1 MIKET
6 LFPEFERELRLDQ
19 LGDVLQ
25 KLEKNINFNKI
36 SQKIDAAAPRH
47 ATTGR
52 PPFPT
57 ELMVRVLTIQHLFNL
72 SDDQLEFQLLDRLSF
87 QRFVGLRRSSQIP
100 DSKTIWFFRER
111 LITAGAEK
119 VIFEAVIQQLNAQGF
134 IARNGQMIDASLVEA
149 PRQKI
154 SKTEKEVIKKGG
166 IPEDWNEAK
175 IKQKDIDAS
184 WVTKRQRHYFGYKL
198 TVNVDNRYKFI
209 RSIMVSSAS
218 PHDTHFMESVIDY
231 NTSQDI
237 YADSG
242 YTDSKRE
249 ERLSQK
255 GYRVHI
261 LRKATKNKPLSEKQ
275 KKRNTRIAK
284 VRARVEHPFAALT
297 QMGGKTV
304 RSIGL
309 ARVKLGLYCKVA
321 CYNMKRLCSLKTATI
336 IPF

>member
-1 MIKET
+1 M
-6 LFPEFERELRLDQ
+6 
-19 LGDVLQ
+19 
-25 KLEKNINFNKI
+25 
-36 SQKIDAAAPRH
+36 
-47 ATTGR
+47 
-52 PPFPT
+52 
-57 ELMVRVLTIQHLFNL
+57 
-72 SDDQLEFQLLDRLSF
+72 
-87 QRFVGLRRSSQIP
+87 
-100 DSKTIWFFRER
+100 
-111 LITAGAEK
+111 
-119 VIFEAVIQQLNAQGF
+119 
-134 IARNGQMIDASLVEA
+134 
-149 PRQKI
+149 
-154 SKTEKEVIKKGG
+154 IKKGG

-255 GYRVHI
+255 GHRVHI

-336 IPF
+336 IHF